1 MCGIILIEQ
10 KEGENL
16 EIRDRIKA
24 TRKQLGMSQAEFGK
38 RLGVSRDSINDIE
51 NDRLKK
57 PEQKEPLYRLICAE
71 FDVSEQWLRTGEGEM
86 FVQLSRDEEIA
97 AFVGKAL
104 SDETDTFKKRLIAA
118 LAQLDEPEWE
128 LLEKMVVKIAE
139 TEKDQA

>member
-1 MCGIILIEQ
+1 M
-10 KEGENL
+10 

-86 FVQLSRDEEIA
+86 FAQLSRDEEIA

-104 SDETDTFKKRLIAA
+104 SGESDNFKKRLIAA
-118 LAQLDEPEWE
+118 LSQLDEPEWE

>member
-1 MCGIILIEQ
+1 M
-10 KEGENL
+10 

-71 FDVSEQWLRTGEGEM
+71 FAINEQWLRTGDGDM
-86 FVQLSRDEEIA
+86 FAPLSRDEEIA

-104 SDETDTFKKRLIAA
+104 SGESDNFKKRIISA
-118 LAQLDEPEWE
+118 LSQLDEPEWE
-128 LLEKMVVKIAE
+128 LLEKMILRIAE
-139 TEKDQA
+139 TKKDQA

>member
-1 MCGIILIEQ
+1 M
-10 KEGENL
+10 

-86 FVQLSRDEEIA
+86 FAQLSRDEEIA

-104 SDETDTFKKRLIAA
+104 SGESDNFKKRLIAA
-118 LAQLDEPEWE
+118 LSQLDEPEWE
-128 LLEKMVVKIAE
+128 LLEKMVVKIA

>member
-1 MCGIILIEQ
+1 M
-10 KEGENL
+10 

-86 FVQLSRDEEIA
+86 FAQLSRDEEIA

-104 SDETDTFKKRLIAA
+104 SGESDNFKKRLISA
-118 LAQLDEPEWE
+118 LSQLDEPEWE
-128 LLEKMVVKIAE
+128 LLEKMVMKIAE
-139 TEKDQA
+139 IEKDQA